1 KLLKTRKPGEIQP
14 YKRKDLYPIK

>member
-1 KLLKTRKPGEIQP
+1 LLKTRKPGEIQP

>member
-1 KLLKTRKPGEIQP
+1 LKTRKPGEIQP

>member
-1 KLLKTRKPGEIQP
+1 KTRKPGEIQP